1 MVDRAR
7 RRREEEEDEE
17 DEEEEQQQQQQDE
30 RKTMH
35 ASLHLIGLIIG
46 RELELS
52 ANVVAAMQTEE
63 LFDSL

>member
-17 DEEEEQQQQQQDE
+17 EEEQQQQQDE

>member
-7 RRREEEEDEE
+7 RRREEEK
-17 DEEEEQQQQQQDE
+17 DEEEEEEQQQQDE